1 MPVPV
6 LPQLL
11 DIFCHLVIYFRAWV
25 SQWSSTKP
33 LFGASPLPCGFL
45 KKCQQTIVECNPEV
59 EVWFSHHATTFDELI
74 GNKGGQIILALIFS
88 ETSYI
93 YAYVL
98 LSFEQ
103 PSLAEYV
110 ICGQNK
116 CQGPS
121 NSIFKPSRTILSRL
135 QCQLPCGLKTS
146 PYEMCL
152 HSSDLQ
158 ICCLWFWIHQVL
170 CR

>member
-1 MPVPV
+1 MSITTCSNQVGYRNITWHNKSNVVQKYRLAAQYDFLLIDKHLYRTSLMPVPV

-74 GNKGGQIILALIFS
+74 GNKGGQIILALIS
-88 ETSYI
+88 CETSHI
-93 YAYVL
+93 YVC
-98 LSFEQ
+98 
-103 PSLAEYV
+103 
-110 ICGQNK
+110 ICIIVNWAALT
-116 CQGPS
+116 C
-121 NSIFKPSRTILSRL
+121 RV
-135 QCQLPCGLKTS
+135 C
-146 PYEMCL
+146 Y
-152 HSSDLQ
+152 
-158 ICCLWFWIHQVL
+158 LWAK
-170 CR
+170 